1 MRFQIGDVVTYSD
14 MMNPATDYKV
24 INHSGS
30 EHGLVECEGGN
41 FIFSDCLQVGWR
53 LAKTEKVMPVSGEM
67 SHPARWGRCV
77 ICGGTTSQPP
87 VCADL
92 RCELEL
98 EKQP

>member
-14 MMNPATDYKV
+14 MMNPATDYHV
-24 INHSGS
+24 ISHVGS
-30 EHGLVECEGGN
+30 EYGLVDWEGEN
-41 FIFSDCLQVGWR
+41 FISSDCLQAGWR

-67 SHPARWGRCV
+67 SHPAHWSKCV

-92 RCELEL
+92 RCESEL
-98 EKQP
+98 EKRL